1 MMGNKWTCRRAAVE
15 GLQDRSL
22 DFNKPMFIQVSTHG
36 ADGTATYDE
45 YLSSLITVGD
55 QIKVAF
61 ALTDFLILQAMI
73 FFRQGT
79 QPFSKD
85 AILEDMKC
93 TLACTRAE
101 KKTAHLDEIAQVQ
114 EFDAS
119 VCL

>member
-1 MMGNKWTCRRAAVE
+1 MGNKWTCRCSSIKR
-15 GLQDRSL
+15 LQNRGL
-22 DFNKPMFIQVSTHG
+22 DFNKPVFIQVSTHS
-36 ADGTATYDE
+36 ADGTAPYDE
-45 YLSSLITVGD
+45 YLSSLITMSD

-61 ALTDFLILQAMI
+61 ALTNFLVLQAMI

-85 AILEDMKC
+85 AILEDMEC
-93 TLACTRAE
+93 TLFCARAE
-101 KKTAHLDEIAQVQ
+101 KEAAHLDEIAQVQ